1 MTWKNIIVLW
11 LFLYSSRTSSCQPLS
26 KYLSTRSMLLYLRC
40 FCSLFLR
47 HFILLNI
54 KLLTISALM
63 TVEKNVKIILNH
75 SNIFHCACI
84 SKGNYISLIWP
95 LIHLKVVIDER
106 NDSLTQIMND
116 LSFVPDIKFL
126 KSFNVFKFQNISF
139 QHCQTYSKVCL

>member
-40 FCSLFLR
+40 FGSFFLR

-84 SKGNYISLIWP
+84 SNGNYISLMWP

-139 QHCQTYSKVCL
+139 QHCQTYSKVYL